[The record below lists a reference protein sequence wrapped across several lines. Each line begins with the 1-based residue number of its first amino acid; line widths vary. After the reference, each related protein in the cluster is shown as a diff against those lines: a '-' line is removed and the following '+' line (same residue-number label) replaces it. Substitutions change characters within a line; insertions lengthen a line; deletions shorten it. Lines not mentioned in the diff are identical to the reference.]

1 MWQWLLPLDRSL
13 SITLSYVIKVSL
25 CCCNFCSSYIKLYF
39 LLFVFIRITHI
50 DLVFI
55 RITHINLLFP
65 HFIVLFV
72 LTPFLSVSFD
82 QRKVFFLITKFINQ
96 GFFHKFEKKGSDLFY
111 SSRHQ
116 CLLLYLKKIILN
128 C

>member
-50 DLVFI
+50 NLVFI